1 MMRSLYSGVS
11 GLRVHQT
18 RMDVIGNNI
27 ANVNTV
33 GFKSSSVTFSDVLY
47 QTSSPATG
55 PNDSM
60 GTAGVNAMQI
70 GLGASL
76 ASITT
81 KITGTGGSQRTDG
94 WSDLMIEGDGFF
106 VVQNNGTN
114 YFTKAGSFN
123 VDANGNLC
131 TPSGA
136 LVMGWQV
143 SEDDPS
149 RCKSDTVSA
158 LRVMA
163 PDKMFSEPA
172 ATTQCIVKG
181 NIDQNDTQLAPDAE
195 GRVANIQFY
204 DNLGNLYTMELNIKH
219 AGEDAE
225 ADAESNSTYA
235 VRVANVYDEKGKS
248 IFVDEVVEDGVTTY
262 VPSAITNF
270 DFNGTDVSVTV
281 DEETGEVT
289 IDMEEGATLAF
300 DSVTGHFKNI
310 TGDADAMGDGYNG
323 ETNEFIT
330 FNIGGQTEGDPFQ
343 LVTVDFSALTM
354 FSQSGTTTL
363 ECARGTRASS
373 AEGAGKPVGNM
384 TGISI
389 DKYGKIYG
397 SYDNGD
403 SNLLGQVVV
412 ATFPNAAGLE
422 AVGNNMF
429 ATTQNSGSF
438 DGIGKDILT
447 TGGKFNPGVIEMSNV
462 DLANEFTD
470 MIITQRGFQANSRII
485 TTSDTLL
492 EELINLKR

>member
-219 AGEDAE
+219 AGEDDG
-225 ADAESNSTYA
+225 ADTESNSTYA

-262 VPSAITNF
+262 EASAIKNF
-270 DFNGTDVSVTV
+270 NFNGTDVSATV

-289 IDMEEGATLAF
+289 LEMEAATLAF
-300 DSVTGHFKNI
+300 DSVTGRFKNI
-310 TGDADAMGDGYNG
+310 TGDGEAMGDGYNE

-330 FNIGGQTEGDPFQ
+330 FDIGGQTGGDPFQ
-343 LVTVDFSALTM
+343 LVKVDFSALTM